1 MVATALVGVD
11 CAVKPKKMG
20 LAFGHLVDGCVRVD
34 EARCARE
41 RTLEGVA
48 GEIAEVLR
56 NEDRALVA
64 LDAPLGWPA
73 EMARRLAT
81 HRAGEPIAGL
91 EAHTMFRR
99 TTDRL
104 IAKKLGKTPLDVGA
118 DRIART
124 AFAAL
129 ELLRHLRAKTDRAI
143 LLAWRPRHVE
153 EVEAIEVYP
162 AGTLTG
168 RGISTTGYKAP
179 AGSRE
184 RDTIVEALCE
194 DRDLECSGALKDRM
208 RESDHVLDAVLCLVA
223 AADFVRGER
232 LLEPADEAVARQE
245 GWIWVRAPET
255 ERDQTRR
262 PRAARTPA
270 TKAAR

>member
-1 MVATALVGVD
+1 MLVVGVD

-20 LAFGHLVDGCVRVD
+20 LAFGRLVDECVRVE

-41 RTLEGVA
+41 RTLAGVA
-48 GEIAEVLR
+48 EEVAEVLR
-56 NEDRALVA
+56 KEERALVA

-73 EMARRLAT
+73 AMASTLAT
-81 HRAGEPIAGL
+81 HQAGEPIAGL

-99 TTDRL
+99 DTDRL
-104 IAKKLGKTPLDVGA
+104 IAKELGKTPLDVGA

-129 ELLRHLRAKTDRAI
+129 ELLRHLRTTTGWAI
-143 LLAWRPRHVE
+143 PLAWRPG
-153 EVEAIEVYP
+153 EVEAVSAIEVYP
-162 AGTLTG
+162 AGTLKG
-168 RGISTTGYKAP
+168 RDIQTAGYKAP

-194 DRDLECSGALKDRM
+194 NRDLECSGALKDRM

-223 AADFVRGER
+223 AADFIRGER
-232 LLEPADEAVARQE
+232 LLEPTDGTVARQE
-245 GWIWVRAPET
+245 GWIWVRAPEVA
-255 ERDQTRR
+255 RDQGRR
-262 PRAARTPA
+262 ATAARKPA